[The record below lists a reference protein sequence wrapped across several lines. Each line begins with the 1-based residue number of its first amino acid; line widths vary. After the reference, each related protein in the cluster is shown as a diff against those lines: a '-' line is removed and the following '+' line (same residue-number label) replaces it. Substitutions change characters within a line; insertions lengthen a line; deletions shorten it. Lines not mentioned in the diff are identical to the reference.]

1 VERSVRRSAFV
12 ALALALWAAVPRKRA
27 LAQTAPPLKI
37 GALPASVAA
46 AAMYGVDMGFFKK
59 NSLDVD
65 VQYFNNGATITS
77 AVLAGALDVGL
88 VDIISVASAHVHG
101 LPIVYLA
108 PAMINSEKIPT
119 YGIIVRNDSPIREPK
134 DLSGKI
140 LAVNGLKNVSQ
151 IPIAAWIDNNGGD
164 STSVK
169 WVEIG
174 IPVMGATLERG
185 TVDAISPNEPFFS
198 EALKSGANRPI
209 FMSHN
214 AVAPAYLL
222 SGWIASSDWI
232 AKNPDAARH
241 FAAAIREINDWT
253 NKNPGPA
260 AVILSKY
267 TKVPVA
273 DIEHMHRGAFPTT
286 FDLGLVQP
294 VIDAAAKYGVIPKTF
309 PAGDIV
315 YKG

>member
-1 VERSVRRSAFV
+1 MFGIDE
-12 ALALALWAAVPRKRA
+12 
-27 LAQTAPPLKI
+27 
-37 GALPASVAA
+37 
-46 AAMYGVDMGFFKK
+46 GFFKQ
-59 NSLDVD
+59 NGLDVD

-77 AVLAGALDVGL
+77 AILAGSLDIGL

-101 LPIVYLA
+101 LPVIYLA

-119 YGIIVRNDSPIREPK
+119 YGIIVRGDSPIREPK
-134 DLSGKI
+134 DLTGKI
-140 LAVNGLKNVSQ
+140 VAVNGLKNVSQ

-164 STSVK
+164 STAVK
-169 WVEIG
+169 WVELG
-174 IPVMGATLERG
+174 IPIMGATLERG
-185 TVDAISPNEPFFS
+185 TVDAISPSEPFFS
-198 EALKSGANRPI
+198 ETLKSGTNRPI

-222 SGWIASSDWI
+222 SGWVTTRDWI
-232 AKNPDAARH
+232 AKNPELARH
-241 FAAAIREINDWT
+241 FATAIRQINDWT
-253 NKNPGPA
+253 NKNPGPS

-294 VIDAAAKYGVIPKTF
+294 IIDAAVKYGVFPTGF
-309 PAGDIV
+309 PAAEIV
-315 YKG
+315 YKS

>member
-1 VERSVRRSAFV
+1 LIVRRSAFV
-12 ALALALWAAVPRKRA
+12 TSAAALSAALPLHPA
-27 LAQTAPPLKI
+27 LAQVTGPLKL
-37 GALPASVAA
+37 GALPANVAA
-46 AAMYGVDMGFFKK
+46 AAMFGIDGGFFKK
-59 NSLDVD
+59 NGLDVD

-77 AVLAGALDVGL
+77 AILSGSLDIGL

-101 LPIVYLA
+101 LPVVYLA

-119 YGIIVRNDSPIREPK
+119 YGIIVRGDSTIREPK

-140 LAVNGLKNVSQ
+140 VAVNGLKNVSQ
-151 IPIAAWIDNNGGD
+151 IPIAAWIDKNGGD
-164 STSVK
+164 STTVK

-222 SGWIASSDWI
+222 SGWVTTRDWI
-232 AKNPDAARH
+232 AKNPDLARR
-241 FAAAIREINDWT
+241 FSASIREINDWT
-253 NKNPGPA
+253 NKNPGPSA
-260 AVILSKY
+260 IILSKY
-267 TKVPVA
+267 TKVPVD

-294 VIDAAAKYGVIPKTF
+294 IIDAAVKYGVF
-309 PAGDIV
+309 PNGFSASEIV
-315 YKG
+315 YKP

>member
-1 VERSVRRSAFV
+1 MRRSAFV
-12 ALALALWAAVPRKRA
+12 ALAAALSAALPARRA
-27 LAQTAPPLKI
+27 GAQTANAGALKI

-46 AAMYGVDMGFFKK
+46 AAMYGVDGGFFKK
-59 NSLDVD
+59 NNLDVD
-65 VQYFNNGATITS
+65 VQYFNNGATITA
-77 AVLAGALDVGL
+77 AVLGGSLDVGL
-88 VDIISVASAHVHG
+88 VDIISVASAHTRG
-101 LPIVYLA
+101 LPIVYVA

-119 YGIIVRNDSPIREPK
+119 YGIIVRGDSAIREPK
-134 DLSGKI
+134 DFTGKT

-164 STSVK
+164 SSAVK

-174 IPVMGATLERG
+174 IPVMGAALERG
-185 TVDAISPNEPFFS
+185 TVDAISPSEPFFS
-198 EALKSGANRPI
+198 EALKSGTNRPI
-209 FMSHN
+209 FMSHK

-222 SGWIASSDWI
+222 SGWIATSDWI
-232 AKNPDAARH
+232 AKNLDLARR
-241 FAAAIREINDWT
+241 FALSIREINDWT
-253 NKNPGPA
+253 NKNPAAA

-294 VIDAAAKYGVIPKTF
+294 IIDAAAKYGVITKAF
-309 PAGDIV
+309 PASEIV
-315 YKG
+315 YKF